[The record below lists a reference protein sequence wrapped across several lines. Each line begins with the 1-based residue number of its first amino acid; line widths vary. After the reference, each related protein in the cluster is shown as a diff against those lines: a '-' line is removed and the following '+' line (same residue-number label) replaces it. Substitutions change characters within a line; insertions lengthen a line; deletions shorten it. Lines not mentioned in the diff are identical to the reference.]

1 MHQKRRA
8 VIRRDLGWKR
18 DLNTPFADVDSKFSN
33 QGRMLGQKLIIRFES
48 QRNTLGNTKGLC
60 DAKI

>member
-48 QRNTLGNTKGLC
+48 VRNTLGNTKGLC
-60 DAKI
+60 GAEI

>member
-1 MHQKRRA
+1 LATLRRA

-18 DLNTPFADVDSKFSN
+18 DLNTAFADVDSKFSD

-48 QRNTLGNTKGLC
+48 VRNTLGKTKGLC
-60 DAKI
+60 GAKI